1 MTSSDR
7 TILSAAIAVCAG
19 VPLVLGFSLGWPI
32 WLLLALPLLIIPV
45 AIHAKIKVRLAWEH
59 DLEARM
65 AARRS
70 AEPIVEPPQPEPRR
84 FEETVVTPTDLA
96 SSCSDYRFVFAAKVW
111 WRPRL
116 GVNIPLHANM
126 GAVAVDMVV
135 ERAKEVT
142 VHVSPLEATEIRH
155 RLNSLLG
162 QVVTD
167 KSGMIEISA
176 GEVRLDL
183 DPADRERLEMLAR
196 TRKDAVVWEYERRR
210 EQDKRR
216 YLGED
221 VLSDTGS
228 AVVWWLVRQ
237 QHDVKNVV
245 ADIGTLAQLTAAANN
260 VPGSTL
266 LDSHRSG
273 GGDRDSGYDRFPV
286 VDGEIVD
293 SAGEGAETTGRSTP
307 GDFVQ
312 MMMDDVGLSPDA
324 AEGEL
329 FVERLAQSFQA
340 AGQTEAAAELRAR
353 FNTLDPTIDDNDDV
367 ASAPAESDAPSAAST
382 PASGDAE
389 AGLFEQPGDRDL
401 RRGSDSSDVSAPTF
415 RSE

>member
-7 TILSAAIAVCAG
+7 TILSAAIAVCVG

-45 AIHAKIKVRLAWEH
+45 AIHAKIKARLAWEH

-65 AARRS
+65 AARRP

-84 FEETVVTPTDLA
+84 FEETAVTPTDLA
-96 SSCSDYRFVFAAKVW
+96 SSWSDYRFVFAAKVW

-116 GVNIPLHANM
+116 GANIPLHANM
-126 GAVAVDMVV
+126 GAVAVDVVV

-183 DPADRERLEMLAR
+183 DPVDRERLEMLAR

-266 LDSHRSG
+266 LDSQRSG
-273 GGDRDSGYDRFPV
+273 GGDCDSGYDQFPV

-293 SAGEGAETTGRSTP
+293 SAGEGAETTGGSTP

-312 MMMDDVGLSPDA
+312 MMMDEVGLSPDA

-353 FNTLDPTIDDNDDV
+353 FNTLDPTIDDNGDAV
-367 ASAPAESDAPSAAST
+367 SSPAENDVPSAAST

-389 AGLFEQPGDRDL
+389 AGLFEPPGDRDPG
-401 RRGSDSSDVSAPTF
+401 RGSDNGDVS
-415 RSE
+415 RLGCD

>member
-7 TILSAAIAVCAG
+7 TILSTAIAACAG
-19 VPLVLGFSLGWPI
+19 VPLVLGFALGWPI

-45 AIHAKIKVRLAWEH
+45 AIRAKIKERLIWEQ

-65 AARRS
+65 AARRAS
-70 AEPIVEPPQPEPRR
+70 EPIVEPPQPEPRR
-84 FEETVVTPTDLA
+84 FEETMVMPTELA
-96 SSCSDYRFVFAAKVW
+96 SSWSDYRFVFAAKVW

-116 GVNIPLHANM
+116 GANVPLHANM
-126 GAVAVDMVV
+126 GAVAIDRVVD
-135 ERAKEVT
+135 RAKEAT
-142 VHVSPLEATEIRH
+142 VRVSPYEVTEIRH
-155 RLNSLLG
+155 RLNNLLG

-176 GEVRLDL
+176 GEVQLDL
-183 DPADRERLEMLAR
+183 DPADRERLEMFAR
-196 TRKDAVVWEYERRR
+196 TRKDAAVWEYERRR

-245 ADIGTLAQLTAAANN
+245 ADIETLARLTAAANN

-266 LDSHRSG
+266 LGGHMSG
-273 GGDRDSGYDRFPV
+273 DGDRDSGYVRFPV

-293 SAGEGAETTGRSTP
+293 PAVERAEATPRATP

-312 MMMDDVGLSPDA
+312 MMMEEVGLSPDA

-340 AGQTEAAAELRAR
+340 AGQTEAAADLRAR
-353 FNTLDPTIDDNDDV
+353 FNTLDPTIDDDV
-367 ASAPAESDAPSAAST
+367 AASSSAEGDVPSAVSAPAIA
-382 PASGDAE
+382 DAE
-389 AGLFEQPGDRDL
+389 AGLFEPPGDPDSTQ
-401 RRGSDSSDVSAPTF
+401 GSDDGDVSASAF